1 MQYITAET
9 ERPRHFKIWPDFL
22 DKMDLSL
29 EAKKIYV
36 DLLDLAFAS
45 QYNGGKW
52 IDDDGR
58 VFVRCSIAEAG
69 KMIGRKERVT
79 KDYIKELRA
88 AHLID
93 CKRNWSQSNTI
104 YVCYPD
110 NIELQ
115 SGEKPPNCNNSG
127 AKNRPIVGRKTA
139 PLSGEKP
146 PTKLDIQSNNKR
158 VMDSVTTPSRS
169 QKFIPPDLD
178 EAKAYFAEKGSTDIE
193 AENFMDYYDSN
204 GWMVGKNTMKAWKSA
219 ASRWIRQRMEWSQQK
234 NPARPAE
241 REYIEV

>member
-36 DLLDLAFAS
+36 DLLDLAFVS

-158 VMDSVTTPSRS
+158 VMDSVTTPSHS
-169 QKFIPPDLD
+169 KKFNPPEL
-178 EAKAYFAEKGSTDIE
+178 EAVKAYFIEKGGTHE
-193 AENFMDYYDSN
+193 QAERFYFFYGSKD
-204 GWMVGKNTMKAWKSA
+204 WMVGKNKMKNWHMAVGGWIARNKEQQSQSA
-219 ASRWIRQRMEWSQQK
+219 RVAQK
-234 NPARPAE
+234 ELPRL
-241 REYIEV
+241 